1 MNKFIR
7 PLLITLLFSVAA
19 FGQTTGSIA
28 GQVQDTLGAAVVG
41 ASVTVVSADG
51 KEKTATSNK
60 SGEFTVTG
68 LAAGKY
74 TVRVVATK
82 FALYENTEV
91 EVTAGDRLELI
102 VPLTVAGVEE
112 QVDVS
117 SSEGVSTDPQN
128 NAGAT
133 VLKE

>member
-51 KEKTATSNK
+51 KEKT
-60 SGEFTVTG
+60 
-68 LAAGKY
+68 
-74 TVRVVATK
+74 
-82 FALYENTEV
+82 
-91 EVTAGDRLELI
+91 
-102 VPLTVAGVEE
+102 
-112 QVDVS
+112 
-117 SSEGVSTDPQN
+117 TDQQ
-128 NAGAT
+128 
-133 VLKE
+133 